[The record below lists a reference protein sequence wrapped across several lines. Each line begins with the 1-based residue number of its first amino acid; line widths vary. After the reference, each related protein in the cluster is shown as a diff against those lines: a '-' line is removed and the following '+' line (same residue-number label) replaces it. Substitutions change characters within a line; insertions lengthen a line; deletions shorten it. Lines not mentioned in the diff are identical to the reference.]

1 MSDYEGLVSEFGNR
15 LEDIKG
21 AADAMEL
28 VADNSEEETLRVFA
42 RGIAS
47 LHADLHQ
54 TYEALLDLVIE
65 DQKKL
70 KVVEM

>member
-15 LEDIKG
+15 LGDLKG
-21 AADAMEL
+21 AAEAMEL
-28 VADNSEEETLRVFA
+28 VADNSDEERLRVFA
-42 RGIAS
+42 RGITS
-47 LHADLHQ
+47 LHADLDRTHW
-54 TYEALLDLVIE
+54 AMLDLVIE